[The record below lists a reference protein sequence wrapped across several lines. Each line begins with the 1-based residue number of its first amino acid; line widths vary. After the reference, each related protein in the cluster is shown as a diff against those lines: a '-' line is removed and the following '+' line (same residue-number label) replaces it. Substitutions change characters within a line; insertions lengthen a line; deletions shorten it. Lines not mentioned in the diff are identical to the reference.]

1 MARTSPTTTRKRPRT
16 ERAEPRVQSVRIAVA
31 MPNTLLPELLVLRFD
46 EEAGIELVG
55 CVAVEAEIAGIVARQ
70 RPRVLL
76 LDSEVRRDG
85 AESLG
90 RQLRAA
96 HPETRVLLL
105 SPQPSDD
112 ALERALRAG
121 MAGIVPTQCDYATL
135 VRAIRA
141 VSRGEIWANRRLTA
155 HALER
160 SFATGSDTA
169 HPEDDLTEREREIVS
184 QVGRG
189 LRNKEI
195 ARRLRISEKTVKNHL
210 SNIFRKLKVDNRFA
224 VGLYSLDIRTNT

>member
-1 MARTSPTTTRKRPRT
+1 MGKTPSTSGRKRPRA
-16 ERAEPRVQSVRIAVA
+16 ERVESRPQSVLVAVA
-31 MPNTLLPELLVLRFD
+31 MPATLLRELLARRLGD
-46 EEAGIELVG
+46 EAGLELVG
-55 CVAVEAEIAGIVARQ
+55 CVADCAALAEIVKGRD
-70 RPRVLL
+70 PRVLL
-76 LDSEVRRDG
+76 LDREVHAD
-85 AESLG
+85 ATEHFV
-90 RQLRAA
+90 RQLRAS

-105 SPQPSDD
+105 SPNSFDE

-121 MAGIVPTQCDYATL
+121 SAGVVPAQCEYATL

-155 HALER
+155 QALER
-160 SFATGSDTA
+160 SFDPSSLGTD
-169 HPEDDLTEREREIVS
+169 PECELTEREREIVDA
-184 QVGRG
+184 VGRG

-224 VGLYSLDIRTNT
+224 VGLYSLNIRTIT